1 MEVPSYWLTPNRLY
15 LLQQGRHYERNAIET
30 LLLLLN
36 FTSPKPQEDET
47 WHD

>member
-1 MEVPSYWLTPNRLY
+1 MGVLSYWVTPNRLQ
-15 LLQQGRHYERNAIET
+15 LLQEGRHCEHNTIET

-36 FTSPKPQEDET
+36 FTSPKPQEAET